1 MKSPSNPYKT
11 HWNTTGIARNAST
24 DIVSYTLFMTYLH
37 DASNLSI
44 FGYVLYLLH
53 ASYSLQKWDS
63 KQISSSWGA
72 KLYVRYR
79 SYHGLNLTQPNKSP

>member
-11 HWNTTGIARNAST
+11 HWNTTGIARNTST

-37 DASNLSI
+37 DAGNLLI
-44 FGYVLYLLH
+44 LGYVLYLPH
-53 ASYSLQKWDS
+53 ASYSLWKWDS
-63 KQISSSWGA
+63 KQIASSRRV

-79 SYHGLNLTQPNKSP
+79 SYHGLNSTQSKKSP